1 MKSGFAVLVGRS
13 NVGKST
19 LLNNL
24 IGSKVAITTPK
35 AQTTRHAIHGVFTDD
50 TIGQIVFVD
59 TPGLLQKRDVLTKR
73 LLHILKDSLEDI
85 DVILYVVDA
94 TREIGDEEKAVGR
107 IVREAKGKKILVI
120 NKIDARNPDAID
132 FYRDLAEEFD
142 DVVEVSALRGTHL
155 EVLREKIFEALPEG
169 EPFYPKGQMTNLT
182 NEELIG
188 ELIREKVFL
197 RLHQEVPYSTHVIVE
212 AVEPREDG
220 TLYIKANIVT
230 SEERHKGII
239 VGKGGRGIRE
249 VGQSARKDLEN
260 ITQQKVFLDLQVT
273 VDEHWVER
281 L

>member
-19 LLNNL
+19 LINNL
-24 IGSKVAITTPK
+24 IESKVAITTPK

-50 TIGQIVFVD
+50 ERGQIVFVD
-59 TPGLLQKRDVLTKR
+59 TPGLLQKRDALTKR
-73 LLHILKDSLEDI
+73 LLYILKDSLEDI

-94 TREIGDEEKAVGR
+94 TRGIGDEEKAVWR
-107 IVREAKGKKILVI
+107 IVREARGKKILVI
-120 NKIDARNPDAID
+120 NKIDSRQARSID
-132 FYRDLAEEFD
+132 FYRDLADKFD
-142 DVVEVSALRGTHL
+142 ATVEVSALRGTHL
-155 EVLREKIFEALPEG
+155 ELLRETIFNLLPEG
-169 EPFYPKGQMTNLT
+169 EFFYPKGQLTNLT

-197 RLHQEVPYSTHVIVE
+197 RLHEEVPYSTHVVVE
-212 AVEPREDG
+212 EVEERADG
-220 TLYIKANIVT
+220 TLYVKANIVT

-249 VGQSARKDLEN
+249 VGQSARKDLET
-260 ITQQKVFLDLQVT
+260 ITGGKVFLDLMVE
-273 VDEHWVER
+273 VDKRWVER

>member
-19 LLNNL
+19 LINNL

-50 TIGQIVFVD
+50 ERGQIVFVD
-59 TPGLLQKRDVLTKR
+59 TPGLLQKPDALPKR
-73 LLHILKDSLEDI
+73 RLSILKDSLEDI

-107 IVREAKGKKILVI
+107 IVREAQGKKILVI
-120 NKIDARNPDAID
+120 NKIDSKQARSID
-132 FYRDLAEEFD
+132 FYRDWTDKFD
-142 DVVEVSALRGTHL
+142 AVLEVSALRGTHL
-155 EVLREKIFEALPEG
+155 EKLREVIFDLLPEG
-169 EPFYPKGQMTNLT
+169 EFFYPKGQLTNLT

-197 RLHQEVPYSTHVIVE
+197 RLHEEVPYSTHVVVE
-212 AVEPREDG
+212 EVEERADG
-220 TLYIKANIVT
+220 TLYVKANIVT

-249 VGQSARKDLEN
+249 VGQSARKDLET
-260 ITQQKVFLDLQVT
+260 ITGGKVFLDLMVE
-273 VDEHWVER
+273 VDQHWVER
-281 L
+281 I